1 MQIEL
6 LGKYPFV
13 EESKK
18 YLEERN
24 YTITPKLIEESLKRV
39 NFDLSQKSF
48 SYNGEEGILTYAIAR
63 SLVSATSNNYII
75 SRFAINEAKNFIEL
89 LSKEEDSVI
98 IEISEKLG
106 IKVEILARQW
116 IVAFASYLANMPK
129 SQEYKLVN
137 QSIKMGKVYLTR
149 NKFVRFLEEAIRNKV
164 YSGLPIKKENIPKEI
179 VEASKKIEIKIETKE
194 IEISKA
200 GIAPCMQRLIDRLR
214 RSENLS
220 HQERWILVAYLC
232 KIGVDKEEVKKLFK
246 FAPDYN
252 EKVTNYQVEYLYKKQ
267 YTVPSCSTLRTYGI
281 CIQDCGIKNPL
292 LFERKK
298 QTIHEEKS

>member
-6 LGKYPFV
+6 LGKYPFI

-48 SYNGEEGILTYAIAR
+48 SYTGEEGILTYAIAR

-137 QSIKMGKVYLTR
+137 QS
-149 NKFVRFLEEAIRNKV
+149 
-164 YSGLPIKKENIPKEI
+164 
-179 VEASKKIEIKIETKE
+179 
-194 IEISKA
+194 
-200 GIAPCMQRLIDRLR
+200 
-214 RSENLS
+214 
-220 HQERWILVAYLC
+220 
-232 KIGVDKEEVKKLFK
+232 
-246 FAPDYN
+246 
-252 EKVTNYQVEYLYKKQ
+252 
-267 YTVPSCSTLRTYGI
+267 
-281 CIQDCGIKNPL
+281 
-292 LFERKK
+292 
-298 QTIHEEKS
+298 